1 MARAKKSDRGLTPI
15 QARFCEEYLVDLK
28 AGKAAVRA
36 GYSEKSASVKASQL
50 LSSPEVQ
57 AHLDF
62 LRQEVI
68 NQSTAKAG
76 VSSPGQVLSEIDRG
90 AMIDPGL
97 MFDAKGNF
105 LPVPSMPEA
114 VRKAIDKFTI
124 QEVTRVEEG
133 PEGVSVTITTRTMA
147 CSLSKTKD
155 KEMMAKHHKLLVDK
169 TERGADADLVALFDA
184 AIARIGK

>member
-1 MARAKKSDRGLTPI
+1 MARSKKNDSGLTPI
-15 QARFCEEYLVDLK
+15 QAKFCEEYLVDLK
-28 AGKAAVRA
+28 AKAAAIRA
-36 GYSEKSASVKASQL
+36 GYSEKSAVVKASQL
-50 LSSPEVQ
+50 LAMQQVQ

-62 LRQEVI
+62 LRGEEVV
-68 NQSTAKAG
+68 QASRKAG
-76 VSSPGQVLSEIDRG
+76 VSTPGQVLSEIDRG

-105 LPVPSMPEA
+105 LPVPAMPEA

-124 QEVTRVEEG
+124 QEVTRVEES

-169 TERGADADLVALFDA
+169 VEFGADADFFALFDA
-184 AIARIGK
+184 ALGRIGK